1 MPKKKKD
8 DDNYYQS
15 EEYNKFSEQRRKKY
29 NEQIANGEIKGE
41 IKKVSPFWSRFAE
54 NKFLF
59 LGIPLIIIFFIL
71 PIFDIFDPF
80 KFLVEIIFD
89 SLEVPVLGGI
99 VGALVFVLWKIFQV
113 FALICAAIAMI
124 FLAII
129 CLFFPSTLVLWLFV
143 ETSKLSDRYTKLPKF
158 SGRKPI
164 NRKVGYSLFIL
175 FSIFVS
181 SSLVGAIP
189 YVFLKII
196 GILYSTWIFYILLG
210 WLDKGGI
217 KANAR
222 EITTIASVILKGI
235 GILGGIYI
243 LVNLPGSVVGS
254 VVLFLIFGPI
264 VFGSLWNLFIW
275 IKNRK
280 K

>member
-1 MPKKKKD
+1 MPTKKKE

-15 EEYNKFSEQRRKKY
+15 EEYKKFSEQRRKKY
-29 NEQIANGEIKGE
+29 DEQIAKGEIKGDIE
-41 IKKVSPFWSRFAE
+41 KVSLWSRFAK
-54 NKFLF
+54 NKSLF
-59 LGIPLIIIFFIL
+59 LVVPLIIVFFVL
-71 PIFDIFDPF
+71 PTFGIFDPF
-80 KFLVEIIFD
+80 KFLVEMIFD

-99 VGALVFVLWKIFQV
+99 VGGLVFVLWKIVQV
-113 FALICAAIAMI
+113 FGLICGSIGI
-124 FLAII
+124 VLVVGLFLFTPPI
-129 CLFFPSTLVLWLFV
+129 LLLQLFV
-143 ETSKLSDRYTKLPKF
+143 KTTELSDRYTKLPKF

-164 NRKVGYSLFIL
+164 NRKVGIALFIL

-181 SSLVGAIP
+181 SSLVGAISIP
-189 YVFLKII
+189 LVFLKII
-196 GILYSTWIFYILLG
+196 GILYSAWIFYILLG

-222 EITTIASVILKGI
+222 ELTTIASVILKGI

-243 LVNLPGSVVGS
+243 LVNLPSS

>member
-15 EEYNKFSEQRRKKY
+15 EEYKKFSEQRRKKY

-41 IKKVSPFWSRFAE
+41 IKKVSPFWSRFE
-54 NKFLF
+54 KNKFLF

-71 PIFDIFDPF
+71 PTFDIFNPF

-89 SLEVPVLGGI
+89 SLDVPVLGGI
-99 VGALVFVLWKIFQV
+99 VGGLVFVLWKIVQV
-113 FALICAAIAMI
+113 FAFICGAIGI
-124 FLAII
+124 VLAVG
-129 CLFFPSTLVLWLFV
+129 LFLFV
-143 ETSKLSDRYTKLPKF
+143 PSSLVVILFGKTFELSDRYTKLPKF
-158 SGRKPI
+158 GGRKPI
-164 NRKVGYSLFIL
+164 NQKLGIALFIL

-189 YVFLKII
+189 FVFLKII
-196 GILYSTWIFYILLG
+196 GILYSAWIFYILLG

-217 KANAR
+217 KANAG
-222 EITTIASVILKGI
+222 ELTTIASGILKVI
-235 GILGGIYI
+235 GIIGGIYI
-243 LVNLPGSVVGS
+243 LVNLPNS

-264 VFGSLWNLFIW
+264 VFGLLWNLLIW

>member
-15 EEYNKFSEQRRKKY
+15 EEYKSFMKGVNKKY
-29 NEQIANGEIKGE
+29 NELIEKGEIKGDIE
-41 IKKVSPFWSRFAE
+41 KVSFWSRFAK
-54 NKFLF
+54 NKSLF
-59 LGIPLIIIFFIL
+59 LVVPLIIVFFVL
-71 PIFDIFDPF
+71 PTFGIFDPF

-99 VGALVFVLWKIFQV
+99 VGGLVFVLWKIVQV
-113 FALICAAIAMI
+113 LGLIIGSI
-124 FLAII
+124 TIVLVVGLFLFTPPI
-129 CLFFPSTLVLWLFV
+129 LLLQLFV
-143 ETSKLSDRYTKLPKF
+143 KTTELSDRYTKLPKF

-164 NRKVGYSLFIL
+164 NRKVGYALFIL

-181 SSLVGAIP
+181 SSLLGAISIP
-189 YVFLKII
+189 LVFLKII

-222 EITTIASVILKGI
+222 ELTTIASVILKGI

-243 LVNLPGSVVGS
+243 LVNLPSS

>member
-15 EEYNKFSEQRRKKY
+15 EEYKSFMKGVNKKY
-29 NEQIANGEIKGE
+29 NELIEKGEIKGDIE
-41 IKKVSPFWSRFAE
+41 KVSFWSRFAK
-54 NKFLF
+54 NKSLF
-59 LGIPLIIIFFIL
+59 LVVPLIIVFFVL
-71 PIFDIFDPF
+71 PTFGIFDPF

-99 VGALVFVLWKIFQV
+99 VGGLVFVLWKIVQV
-113 FALICAAIAMI
+113 FALICGLVAMV

-129 CLFFPSTLVLWLFV
+129 VLFLPSSLVVILFGKTF
-143 ETSKLSDRYTKLPKF
+143 ELSDRYTKLPKF

-164 NRKVGYSLFIL
+164 NRKVGIALFIL

-181 SSLVGAIP
+181 SSLLGAISIP
-189 YVFLKII
+189 LVFLKII
-196 GILYSTWIFYILLG
+196 GILYATWIFYILLG

-217 KANAR
+217 KANAG
-222 EITTIASVILKGI
+222 ELTTIASGILKVI

-243 LVNLPGSVVGS
+243 LVNLPSS

>member
-15 EEYNKFSEQRRKKY
+15 EEYKKFSEQRRKKY
-29 NEQIANGEIKGE
+29 NELIANGEIKGE
-41 IKKVSPFWSRFAE
+41 IKKVSLFWSRFE
-54 NKFLF
+54 KNKFLF
-59 LGIPLIIIFFIL
+59 FGIPLIIIFFIL
-71 PIFDIFDPF
+71 PIFDIFNPF

-89 SLEVPVLGGI
+89 SLEVPVMGGI
-99 VGALVFVLWKIFQV
+99 VGGLVFVLWKIVQV
-113 FALICAAIAMI
+113 LALICGLIGVV

-129 CLFFPSTLVLWLFV
+129 VLFFPSTLFLQLFV
-143 ETSKLSDRYTKLPKF
+143 KTSELSDRYTKLPKF
-158 SGRKPI
+158 RGRKPI
-164 NRKVGYSLFIL
+164 NQKVFIALFIL

-189 YVFLKII
+189 FVFLKII
-196 GILYSTWIFYILLG
+196 GILYSAWIFYILLG

-243 LVNLPGSVVGS
+243 LVNLPSS

>member
-15 EEYNKFSEQRRKKY
+15 EEYKKFMNGVNKKY
-29 NEQIANGEIKGE
+29 DELIEKGEIKGE
-41 IKKVSPFWSRFAE
+41 IKKVSPFWSRFE
-54 NKFLF
+54 KNKFLF
-59 LGIPLIIIFFIL
+59 LGIPLIIIFFVL

-99 VGALVFVLWKIFQV
+99 VGGLVFVLWKIVQV
-113 FALICAAIAMI
+113 LALICGLIGVV
-124 FLAII
+124 FLAIFV
-129 CLFFPSTLVLWLFV
+129 LFLPSTLFLQLFV
-143 ETSKLSDRYTKLPKF
+143 KTSELSDRYTKLPKF

-164 NRKVGYSLFIL
+164 NRKVGIALFIL

-181 SSLVGAIP
+181 SSLVGLIP
-189 YVFLKII
+189 FVFLKII
-196 GILYSTWIFYILLG
+196 GILYTAWFLYILLG

-217 KANAR
+217 KANAS
-222 EITTIASVILKGI
+222 ELTTIASVILKGI

-243 LVNLPGSVVGS
+243 LMNLPNY

-264 VFGSLWNLFIW
+264 VFGLLWNLFIW

>member
-1 MPKKKKD
+1 MPKKKKE

-15 EEYNKFSEQRRKKY
+15 EEYKKFSEQRRKKY

-41 IKKVSPFWSRFAE
+41 IKKVSPLWSRFAE

-71 PIFDIFDPF
+71 PTFGIFDPF

-99 VGALVFVLWKIFQV
+99 VGGLVFVLWKIVQV
-113 FALICAAIAMI
+113 FALICALVAMV

-129 CLFFPSTLVLWLFV
+129 CLFFPSTLVLTLFV

-164 NRKVGYSLFIL
+164 NQKVGIALFIL

-196 GILYSTWIFYILLG
+196 GILYAAWIFYILLG

-217 KANAR
+217 KANAG
-222 EITTIASVILKGI
+222 ELTTITSGILKVI
-235 GILGGIYI
+235 GIIGGIYI
-243 LVNLPGSVVGS
+243 LMNLPNSVVS
-254 VVLFLIFGPI
+254 FLIFGPI
-264 VFGSLWNLFIW
+264 VFGLFWNLFIW
-275 IKNRK
+275 IKNK
-280 K
+280 KK

>member
-15 EEYNKFSEQRRKKY
+15 EEYKKFSEQRRKKY
-29 NEQIANGEIKGE
+29 NELTANGEIKGE

-71 PIFDIFDPF
+71 PTFDIFDPF

-99 VGALVFVLWKIFQV
+99 VGGLVFVLWKIVQV
-113 FALICAAIAMI
+113 LTLICGLIGVV

-129 CLFFPSTLVLWLFV
+129 VLFFPSTLFLQLFLK
-143 ETSKLSDRYTKLPKF
+143 TSELSDRYTKLPKF
-158 SGRKPI
+158 GGRKSI
-164 NRKVGYSLFIL
+164 NQKLGIALFIL

-189 YVFLKII
+189 LIFLKII
-196 GILYSTWIFYILLG
+196 GILYSAWVFYILLG

-222 EITTIASVILKGI
+222 ELTTIASVILKGI
-235 GILGGIYI
+235 GIVGGIYI
-243 LVNLPGSVVGS
+243 LVNLPNS
-254 VVLFLIFGPI
+254 VVLFLFFGPI
-264 VFGSLWNLFIW
+264 VFGLLWNLLIW

>member
-15 EEYNKFSEQRRKKY
+15 EEYKSFMKGVNKKY
-29 NEQIANGEIKGE
+29 NELIEKGEIKGDIE
-41 IKKVSPFWSRFAE
+41 KVSLWSRFAK
-54 NKFLF
+54 NKSLF
-59 LGIPLIIIFFIL
+59 LVVPLIIVFFVL
-71 PIFDIFDPF
+71 PTFGIFDPF

-99 VGALVFVLWKIFQV
+99 VGGLVFVLWKIVQV
-113 FALICAAIAMI
+113 LGLIIGSI
-124 FLAII
+124 TIVLVVGLFLFTPPI
-129 CLFFPSTLVLWLFV
+129 LLLQLFV
-143 ETSKLSDRYTKLPKF
+143 KTTELSDRYTKLPKF

-164 NRKVGYSLFIL
+164 NRKVGYALFIL

-181 SSLVGAIP
+181 SSLLGAISIP
-189 YVFLKII
+189 LVFLKII

-217 KANAR
+217 KANAG
-222 EITTIASVILKGI
+222 EITTITSVVLKGI

-243 LVNLPGSVVGS
+243 LMNLPNSVVS
-254 VVLFLIFGPI
+254 FLIFGPI
-264 VFGSLWNLFIW
+264 VFGLLWNLFIW

>member
-1 MPKKKKD
+1 MSQ
-8 DDNYYQS
+8 Y
-15 EEYNKFSEQRRKKY
+15 
-29 NEQIANGEIKGE
+29 
-41 IKKVSPFWSRFAE
+41 KV
-54 NKFLF
+54 
-59 LGIPLIIIFFIL
+59 LI
-71 PIFDIFDPF
+71 
-80 KFLVEIIFD
+80 
-89 SLEVPVLGGI
+89 
-99 VGALVFVLWKIFQV
+99 
-113 FALICAAIAMI
+113 ALICGLIGVV
-124 FLAII
+124 FLAIFV
-129 CLFFPSTLVLWLFV
+129 LFLPSTLFLQLFV
-143 ETSKLSDRYTKLPKF
+143 KTSELSDRYTKLPKF

-164 NRKVGYSLFIL
+164 NRKVGIALFIL

-189 YVFLKII
+189 FVFLKII
-196 GILYSTWIFYILLG
+196 GILYSAWIFYILIG

-222 EITTIASVILKGI
+222 ELTTIASVILKGI

-243 LVNLPGSVVGS
+243 LVNLPSS